1 MVFPGS
7 PVVKNLR
14 AKARDKGD
22 AGLIPGAWGE
32 EGRGGGYGYSP
43 WECKKLDTTEHVWN
57 QEYTY

>member
-22 AGLIPGAWGE
+22 AGLIPGAWVVA
-32 EGRGGGYGYSP
+32 GRWGGYGYSP
-43 WECKKLDTTEHVWN
+43 WECKKLDTTEHV
-57 QEYTY
+57 

>member
-22 AGLIPGAWGE
+22 AGLIPGAWVE
-32 EGRGGGYGYSP
+32 EGRWGG
-43 WECKKLDTTEHVWN
+43 VWLQSMGMQKAGHN
-57 QEYTY
+57 